1 MIPQA
6 TTQQLTEHEAWRRRF
21 ALVRQKTVE
30 LAAPLSPEDQQ
41 IQSMP
46 DASPTKWHLAHTTWF
61 FETFILREHCDRP
74 TSPSIPHS
82 PTCSIPITKR
92 SASVIRGPSG
102 ACCLVRLRMM
112 CCAIARMW
120 TTRWMTLLSR
130 ASSALWSVLKPLV
143 ELGLHHEQQHQE
155 LILMDIKH
163 AFSINPLLPA
173 YAETSAR
180 DRRCSVPANGYRFP
194 AAFTK
199 SAPRAMASRSTMKVL
214 VIARGWSH
222 SRSQAGSSRMPSI
235 SNSSRTAAI
244 AGPSSGCRTVGPHD
258 RQQGWEAPSYW
269 LTRNGG
275 REIFTLAGVR
285 PIDPAEPVC
294 HVSYY
299 EADAFARWAG
309 KRLPREEEWEVA
321 ASRHSVPLDPEAS
334 SRLHPSASS
343 ASGLSQMFGE
353 CWQWTSSAY
362 SGFPGYQPAAGAIGE
377 YNGKFMSNQFVLR
390 GSAAVTSAGHA
401 RTTYRNF
408 FPPSARW
415 AFSGIRLATYDV

>member
-1 MIPQA
+1 MIPHA
-6 TTQQLTEHEAWRRRF
+6 TTEPQTEHDAWRRRF
-21 ALVRQKTVE
+21 SRVRQDTIS

-61 FETFILREHCDRP
+61 FETFILREYCEGYTPFDPAFAYLFNSYYEAVGERHPRP
-74 TSPSIPHS
+74 ERGMLSRPSSDEVLRYRAHVDDAMDALLS
-82 PTCSIPITKR
+82 
-92 SASVIRGPSG
+92 SASR
-102 ACCLVRLRMM
+102 
-112 CCAIARMW
+112 
-120 TTRWMTLLSR
+120 
-130 ASSALWSVLKPLV
+130 ALWTVLQPLV
-143 ELGLHHEQQHQE
+143 EIGLHHEQQHQE
-155 LILMDIKH
+155 LVLMDIKH

-173 YAETSAR
+173 YAEKAHTSSTRMPVEWLSLPGGLYEIGAAGDGFAFDNEGPR
-180 DRRCSVPANGYRFP
+180 HRTWLEPFALASRLVTNAEYLEFIEDGGYR
-194 AAFTK
+194 
-199 SAPRAMASRSTMKVL
+199 RSEFWL
-214 VIARGWSH
+214 SDGWATRH
-222 SRSQAGSSRMPSI
+222 AEK
-235 SNSSRTAAI
+235 
-244 AGPSSGCRTVGPHD
+244 
-258 RQQGWEAPSYW
+258 WEAPSYW
-269 LTRNGG
+269 LTRDGD

-309 KRLPREEEWEVA
+309 KRLPREEEWEAA
-321 ASRHSVPLDPEAS
+321 ASRHSISLDPEAGS
-334 SRLHPSASS
+334 QLHPSAARS
-343 ASGLSQMFGE
+343 SGLSQMFGE

-415 AFSGIRLATYDV
+415 AFTGIRLAS